1 MALSK
6 ENSLP
11 SATMAALSK
20 EDSLSSAT
28 RKTLSKDILKIVNNL
43 YRVSMIWHS
52 VKIALPSA
60 TSRALDKVYFKIK
73 KIFVEC
79 PQSGTRQRT
88 FT

>member
-43 YRVSMIWHS
+43 YRVSMI
-52 VKIALPSA
+52 
-60 TSRALDKVYFKIK
+60 
-73 KIFVEC
+73 
-79 PQSGTRQRT
+79 
-88 FT
+88 

>member
-11 SATMAALSK
+11 SATKAALGK

-43 YRVSMIWHS
+43 YRVSMI
-52 VKIALPSA
+52 
-60 TSRALDKVYFKIK
+60 
-73 KIFVEC
+73 
-79 PQSGTRQRT
+79 
-88 FT
+88 